1 MDPRAPQPSPRALNR
16 RDGLVLLGLWLAC
29 LTLDLLWIHQHQ
41 APPSWDQGDHLSR
54 ALGIWQVLRSPEP
67 WSGPWWQQLWAQAP
81 SYRGPLS
88 YAAAANRALQRPA
101 LRLCSCRPWP

>member
-67 WSGPWWQQLWAQAP
+67 WSGGWWQQLWAQAIA
-81 SYRGPLS
+81 SQQQQAVEQAIGGHG
-88 YAAAANRALQRPA
+88 AAVARAM
-101 LRLCSCRPWP
+101 